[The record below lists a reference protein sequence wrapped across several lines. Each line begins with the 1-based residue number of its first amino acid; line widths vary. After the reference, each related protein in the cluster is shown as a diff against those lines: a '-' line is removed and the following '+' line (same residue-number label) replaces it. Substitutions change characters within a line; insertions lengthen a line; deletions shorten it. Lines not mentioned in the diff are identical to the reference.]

1 MKRLF
6 CSSKNQ
12 ATETY
17 PVWWIKYY
25 VKYFLNVDMKHAVKT
40 LKTGP
45 KRYESTLKYN
55 YLVDISL
62 PSHKIVW
69 GIRVI
74 TTIKLGTKFLRK
86 QYSNTMGEG
95 GWEGNIGGSNFT
107 YDVLY
112 YLKKNLKWKLQ
123 NISGY

>member
-1 MKRLF
+1 M
-6 CSSKNQ
+6 
-12 ATETY
+12 TETY
-17 PVWWIKYY
+17 PVWWRKCY

-74 TTIKLGTKFLRK
+74 TTIILGIKFLRK
-86 QYSNTMGEG
+86 QYSNTIGEG
-95 GWEGNIGGSNFT
+95 GWEGSIGGSNFT

-123 NISGY
+123 NISVY